1 MCKIAER
8 IIDRRG
14 RRHWDAAKR
23 DVEDRRM
30 CERRA
35 EGRRRTERRAG
46 ERRGNDLWANDPS
59 KKDRRIDDRRK
70 NDRRSGDRRND
81 SRRNDTTELPNTVRA
96 ILGERLG
103 TVFSLPLG
111 ATLGQAAG
119 MLASEGIGIVVVVT
133 AEGALVGVL
142 SERDIVRAL
151 AGNGAQTPDLIIDTF
166 ITRGVWACA
175 PDDSSQTA
183 MNLMHEHRMRHLP
196 VIEMGRLVGMV
207 SASDLISTALNNP

>member
-1 MCKIAER
+1 MAER

-14 RRHWDAAKR
+14 RRLWDPAKR
-23 DVEDRRM
+23 DVEDQRL
-30 CERRA
+30 CDRRA
-35 EGRRRTERRAG
+35 EGRRRTERRG
-46 ERRGNDLWANDPS
+46 DERRVKNLWAKDPS
-59 KKDRRIDDRRK
+59 QKNHRIDDRRK
-70 NDRRSGDRRND
+70 DDRRGGNRRNE
-81 SRRNDTTELPNTVRA
+81 SRLNDVAELPNTVRA